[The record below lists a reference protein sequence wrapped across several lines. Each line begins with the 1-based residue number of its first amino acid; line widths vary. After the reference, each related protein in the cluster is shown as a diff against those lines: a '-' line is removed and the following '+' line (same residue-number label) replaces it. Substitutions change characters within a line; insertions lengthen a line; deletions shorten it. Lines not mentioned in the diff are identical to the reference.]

1 MAANPE
7 KDSGHDHVDE
17 QEFLEQELL
26 TNVHYEGV
34 DALTVASG
42 VEPVQ
47 KFSKNMVKLY
57 IICGCMFL
65 GATMAGYDASVMGN
79 LLDLPYFQKQFNATI
94 IGAKAGLI
102 SAMYS
107 IGGVSALPFVGP
119 LSDTWGRRVGIG
131 IGCLIVILG
140 TILQGTSHEMKQ
152 YLAGRF
158 FIGFG
163 VSVAG
168 ACPAYIVEIVHPIY
182 RGTITGLFNCCYYI
196 GAILAAAVLR
206 GCLHYESN
214 KSWLI
219 PTWIQMVLPTLLLV
233 CCLFFPESPR
243 WQYSHGQKEKCRETL
258 IKYHGNGNPTSIY
271 VTLQMREFEQY
282 IELEGGD
289 KRWWD
294 YRVLFDSRPSL
305 YRVILCATAVPALSQ
320 WTGQSG
326 ISYFLP
332 AMLGTLGITTTSSVL
347 DLNLGIVIAS
357 GIAAVFGAVL
367 MDRFGRR
374 NMLIWCCAVMAV
386 MWAGM
391 VACLAS
397 YNNQGNSASA
407 KGSLA
412 FVFLIG
418 VVFSFS
424 YTPLQQLYPVE
435 CLKYEQRAKGI
446 AFATMGASATS
457 LVNLFA
463 TPIALEKIT
472 WKTYIIWIGTCTA
485 QAIYYYFFMV
495 ETKGHTLEEMNDIF
509 NAKNPRQASLLN
521 KARTEEAVEK
531 TKQAK
536 LGGVGR

>member
-1 MAANPE
+1 MATTVE
-7 KDSGHDHVDE
+7 KDNGHDHV
-17 QEFLEQELL
+17 QESEYLEQELI

-34 DALTVASG
+34 DALTVAAG

-47 KFSKNMVKLY
+47 KFSKNMIKLY
-57 IICGCMFL
+57 FICGCMFL
-65 GATMAGYDASVMGN
+65 GATMSGYDASLMGN
-79 LLDLPYFQKQFNATI
+79 LLDLPFFQKEFNATI
-94 IGAKAGLI
+94 LGAKAGLI

-119 LSDTWGRRVGIG
+119 LSDTWGRRVGIAT
-131 IGCLIVILG
+131 GCLIIIMG
-140 TILQGTSHEMKQ
+140 TILQGTSHDLKQ

-168 ACPAYIVEIVHPIY
+168 ACPAYIVEMVHPVY
-182 RGTITGLFNCCYYI
+182 RGTITGLFNCCYYV
-196 GAILAAAVLR
+196 GAVLAAAVLR

-214 KSWLI
+214 KSWLV
-219 PTWIQMVLPTLLLV
+219 PTWIQMVLPSILLL
-233 CCLFFPESPR
+233 CCMFFPESPR
-243 WQYSHGQKEKCRETL
+243 WMYSHGQKEKCRQTL

-282 IELEGGD
+282 IELEGAD
-289 KRWWD
+289 KRWGD
-294 YRVLFDSRPSL
+294 YRVLFDSKASL
-305 YRVILCATAVPALSQ
+305 YRVILCATAVPAFSQ
-320 WTGQSG
+320 WTGQAG

-332 AMLGTLGITTTSSVL
+332 AMLGTLGITSTADVL
-347 DLNLGIVIAS
+347 NLNLGIVIAS
-357 GIAAVFGAVL
+357 GGAAVVGATL

-374 NMLIWCCAVMAV
+374 KMLITCCAVMAL
-386 MWAGM
+386 MWVGM
-391 VACLAS
+391 VACLAA
-397 YNNQGNSASA
+397 YNDKGNSASA

-412 FVFLIG
+412 FVFIIG
-418 VVFSFS
+418 IVFSFS

-446 AFATMGASATS
+446 AFATMGTSATS

-472 WKTYIIWIGTCTA
+472 WHTYIIWIGTNTA
-485 QAIYYYFFMV
+485 QALYYYFFMV

-509 NAKNPRQASLLN
+509 AANNPRKASLLS
-521 KARTEEAVEK
+521 KAKTEEAVFK
-531 TKQAK
+531 TKEAK
-536 LGGVGR
+536 MAVGL